1 MANTNYDYEFLDESG
16 LKKILVALLTLI
28 NSNIESSEYDDTA
41 IKALIKTNTDAI
53 AILNGTGDGSV
64 TKTVADSIALVVA
77 GADESFDTL
86 KEISDWIRTHS
97 ESASAMNSQILTNKQ
112 DIADLKALVGQLPTT
127 MPDGTTSVTATT
139 VIEYIQ
145 DCIDVI
151 TGGTTTQIS
160 SLSERLTNL
169 ETRVTTLEGV
179 TFGPISD
186 DTLTTIFNE
195 AVAEATTSTT

>member
-97 ESASAMNSQILTNKQ
+97 ESASAMNSQILANKQ
-112 DIADLKALVGQLPTT
+112 DIANLKALVGQLPTT

-145 DCIDVI
+145 DCIDAI

-160 SLSERLTNL
+160 SLTERLTNL

>member
-97 ESASAMNSQILTNKQ
+97 ESASAMNSQILANKQ

-145 DCIDVI
+145 DCIDAI

-169 ETRVTTLEGV
+169 EARVTTLEGV

-195 AVAEATTSTT
+195 AVAEATTSTM

>member
-97 ESASAMNSQILTNKQ
+97 DSASAMNSQILSNKQ

-145 DCIDVI
+145 DCIDAI

-160 SLSERLTNL
+160 SLTERLTNL

-195 AVAEATTSTT
+195 AVAEATTPTT

>member
-28 NSNIESSEYDDTA
+28 NSNIEASEYDDSA
-41 IKALIKTNTDAI
+41 VKALIKTNTDAI

-97 ESASAMNSQILTNKQ
+97 ESASAMNSQILSNKQ
-112 DIADLKALVGQLPTT
+112 DIANLKTLVGQLPTT

-145 DCIDVI
+145 DCIDAI